1 MRGALVEPR
10 PRAEVR
16 RRDLTDDRAVRE
28 GQHVAGARTGRERE
42 LAAGLHQRQRL
53 PGVGAEPPVGAH
65 APNVRVVVVVVVFRC
80 VSRCV
85 GCLQKDDGGE
95 RQVLH
100 RLFREPGVQLDGAG
114 AGALFQHRD
123 ARTRDA
129 LQPRG
134 PVLRLPRRERRRH
147 RVSLR
152 REPPPDDSSRRVLHP
167 LVSVQQQ
174 RLRARPDGV
183 RGVEPTGVGC
193 DPVVV
198 VGSRGESWRVGR
210 QSLGASSRRLF
221 DEEQGVIRRLPSAND
236 VVVVV
241 LVVAVLRVVLVQRG
255 RDVGS
260 RRRHRARRFPRRGG
274 DGESERLH
282 RGSSQPRVSR
292 RGGGGRT
299 GRRAPRAPADG
310 EGEELTTRARA
321 GDALEQRR
329 ERLARGAPAVCVLV
343 RAQPRDHGDEEKRG
357 LRLDSLRGKSR
368 DDVPEA
374 VHGAQSPGGVLILQV
389 GGERLEVLLKS
400 PLAERIVQQELHQ
413 RLRAQ
418 LADIL
423 GVGSDD

>member
-1 MRGALVEPR
+1 M
-10 PRAEVR
+10 
-16 RRDLTDDRAVRE
+16 
-28 GQHVAGARTGRERE
+28 
-42 LAAGLHQRQRL
+42 
-53 PGVGAEPPVGAH
+53 
-65 APNVRVVVVVVVFRC
+65 
-80 VSRCV
+80 
-85 GCLQKDDGGE
+85 
-95 RQVLH
+95 
-100 RLFREPGVQLDGAG
+100 
-114 AGALFQHRD
+114 
-123 ARTRDA
+123 
-129 LQPRG
+129 
-134 PVLRLPRRERRRH
+134 
-147 RVSLR
+147 
-152 REPPPDDSSRRVLHP
+152 LHP
-167 LVSVQQQ
+167 LVPVQQQ

-183 RGVEPTGVGC
+183 RGVEPTGGTGHGVGC

-198 VGSRGESWRVGR
+198 VGSRGERRRVGR
-210 QSLGASSRRLF
+210 QSLRASSRRLF
-221 DEEQGVIRRLPSAND
+221 DEEQRVIRRLPAANG

-292 RGGGGRT
+292 RGGGG
-299 GRRAPRAPADG
+299 GRNGRVRAPRAPADG

-329 ERLARGAPAVCVLV
+329 ERLARGAPAVGVLV
-343 RAQPRDHGDEEKRG
+343 RAQPRDHGDEQERG

-400 PLAERIVQQELHQ
+400 PLAERIVQQELYQ